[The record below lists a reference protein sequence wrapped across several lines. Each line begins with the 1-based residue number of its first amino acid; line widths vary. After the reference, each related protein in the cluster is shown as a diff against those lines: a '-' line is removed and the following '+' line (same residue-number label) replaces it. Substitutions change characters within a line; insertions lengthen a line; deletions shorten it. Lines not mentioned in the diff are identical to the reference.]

1 MGNTCYMNVVLQT
14 FAHNALLQ
22 HYFLVAKGHGTTI
35 CRQTRKLQ
43 QQQEDALVATQAQTS
58 SPSAAQQAPAS
69 TASLPICL
77 GCDLSEFMAT
87 LAPATTLSQ
96 PPAASPPFVPHKIM
110 EAFWSFAPAFIG
122 SQQHDAHEFFL
133 AFLGGLHAHT
143 HPKVLEPGAMSPRFT
158 PTGTSL
164 CDCAVHQHY
173 AGVLVSEV
181 ECALCD
187 EVSSTFDP
195 FLDLSLSLETLAED
209 AKASTSKGSQQ
220 QPQSPVLSLESLLT
234 KFTAE
239 EHLRGINRVYCRR
252 CRAYANMNKRLR
264 LHRLPNVLVVHI
276 KRLDFHKQQKL
287 SDFVQFPLRKLS
299 LEEFRA
305 NNNSDSPE
313 AEDDDDPVTP
323 TGSGVSNDGS
333 NEPDASLY
341 DLAAVIN
348 HHGDSVQG
356 GHYTAFIQSGTEGL
370 SMGENDSNGSGDL
383 RPQWFLFDDTHVTP
397 ATEAQVLQSQA

>member
-43 QQQEDALVATQAQTS
+43 QHQHAVATTTE
-58 SPSAAQQAPAS
+58 AS
-69 TASLPICL
+69 TATSASESSPASLPVCL

-87 LAPATTLSQ
+87 LSPATTATESRAL
-96 PPAASPPFVPHKIM
+96 ATLASPFVPHKIM
-110 EAFWSFAPAFIG
+110 EAFWSFSPAFIG

-143 HPKVLEPGAMSPRFT
+143 HPRVLVPGAMSPRFT
-158 PTGTSL
+158 PTGKSL
-164 CDCAVHQHY
+164 CDCVVHQHY

-209 AKASTSKGSQQ
+209 SKASSNSKGSQQ
-220 QPQSPVLSLESLLT
+220 QPSPVLSLESLLT

-252 CRAYANMNKRLR
+252 CRTYANMNKRLR

-287 SDFVQFPLRKLS
+287 ADFVQFPLKRLS

-305 NNNSDSPE
+305 SNSDSPE
-313 AEDDDDPVTP
+313 AEDDPVTP
-323 TGSGVSNDGS
+323 TGSEMHNGHCD
-333 NEPDASLY
+333 EPDARLY
-341 DLAAVIN
+341 NLAAVIN

-356 GHYTAFIQSGTEGL
+356 GHYTAFIQSGAGGL
-370 SMGENDSNGSGDL
+370 SVDEDGSNGDS
-383 RPQWFLFDDTHVTP
+383 QWFLFDDTHVTP

>member
-14 FAHNALLQ
+14 FAHNVLLQ

-35 CRQTRKLQ
+35 CKQTRKLQ
-43 QQQEDALVATQAQTS
+43 QQQDVIVAPETQAQTP
-58 SPSAAQQAPAS
+58 SPPAPAM
-69 TASLPICL
+69 PVCL
-77 GCDLSEFMAT
+77 GCDLGEFMAT
-87 LAPATTLSQ
+87 LSPTTTASESQ
-96 PPAASPPFVPHKIM
+96 PTAGTSPFVPHKIM

-133 AFLGGLHAHT
+133 AFLGGIHAHT
-143 HPKVLEPGAMSPRFT
+143 HPRGLVPGAMSPRFT
-158 PTGTSL
+158 PTGKSL
-164 CDCAVHQHY
+164 CDCVVHKHY

-209 AKASTSKGSQQ
+209 AKASKSSAVA
-220 QPQSPVLSLESLLT
+220 SELSLETLLT

-252 CRAYANMNKRLR
+252 CRTYANMCKRLR

-287 SDFVQFPLRKLS
+287 SDFVQFPLRQLS

-305 NNNSDSPE
+305 NNSNNNSSLETEGDS
-313 AEDDDDPVTP
+313 VTP
-323 TGSGVSNDGS
+323 TGPETSNGDYD
-333 NEPDASLY
+333 EPDASLY
-341 DLAAVIN
+341 DLAVVIN

-356 GHYTAFIQSGTEGL
+356 GHYTAFIQSGGGGL
-370 SMGENDSNGSGDL
+370 SVNEGRHGDGLSG
-383 RPQWFLFDDTHVTP
+383 PQWFLFDDTHVTP